1 MTKPLTSVVDDVN
14 EEMLQPW
21 ADLVSAKGIK
31 RQGPIGPYMEK
42 ELLKDC
48 NLCLN
53 GERAGRILGWRAQ
66 VAKMD
71 VEGVRK
77 VVESYKNQNWW
88 P

>member
-1 MTKPLTSVVDDVN
+1 MVDDVN

-21 ADLVSAKGIK
+21 ADLLSEKGIT

-42 ELLKDC
+42 ELLRDY

-53 GERAGRILGWRAQ
+53 GEKAVRLLGWKAQ

-71 VEGVRK
+71 AEGVRK
-77 VVESYKNQNWW
+77 VVESYKRQNWW